1 APQVGYALTDA
12 SEVTF
17 TTRPPPRRAIPPA
30 TARVSRKG
38 PRRFTSSTRAKS
50 SHSVSSRSRS
60 GVGPSVL
67 ASCTRT
73 STGPASAAAAPAMRW
88 MSSFTPTSATNPWA
102 SPPSARIS
110 STTRDSSSSPRATST
125 TRAPL
130 RARAR
135 PSAAPSPRLPPV
147 TSTDRPRI
155 SIPPPHWTVRD
166 RRHRKNKIANPLA
179 DGYPLG
185 MAEAWRERLAANIR
199 QLREARGLTQEQ
211 MARLSGIPRATWG
224 HLESGGANPT
234 LSVLHKVALAL
245 QVPLE
250 ELTSAPRAVSRH
262 YPRQAL
268 DTHKQGDG
276 TLRKL
281 LPDPIPAVVIDRME
295 IPAGGRIPGVPHMP
309 GTREYLTCEA
319 GEILLAV
326 AGEQSRLSPGDV
338 VV

>member
-1 APQVGYALTDA
+1 MPDTL
-12 SEVTF
+12 S
-17 TTRPPPRRAIPPA
+17 
-30 TARVSRKG
+30 
-38 PRRFTSSTRAKS
+38 
-50 SHSVSSRSRS
+50 
-60 GVGPSVL
+60 
-67 ASCTRT
+67 
-73 STGPASAAAAPAMRW
+73 
-88 MSSFTPTSATNPWA
+88 
-102 SPPSARIS
+102 
-110 STTRDSSSSPRATST
+110 
-125 TRAPL
+125 
-130 RARAR
+130 
-135 PSAAPSPRLPPV
+135 
-147 TSTDRPRI
+147 
-155 SIPPPHWTVRD
+155 
-166 RRHRKNKIANPLA
+166 
-179 DGYPLG
+179 
-185 MAEAWRERLAANIR
+185 ERLAANIR

-276 TLRKL
+276 MLRKL
-281 LPDPIPAVVIDRME
+281 LPDPIPGVVIDRME

-326 AGEQSRLSPGDV
+326 AGEQSRLAPGDV
-338 VV
+338 VVFRGDQRHSYRNPGTRTAVGYSVVLLAPGV

>member
-1 APQVGYALTDA
+1 MPDAL
-12 SEVTF
+12 
-17 TTRPPPRRAIPPA
+17 P
-30 TARVSRKG
+30 
-38 PRRFTSSTRAKS
+38 
-50 SHSVSSRSRS
+50 
-60 GVGPSVL
+60 
-67 ASCTRT
+67 
-73 STGPASAAAAPAMRW
+73 
-88 MSSFTPTSATNPWA
+88 
-102 SPPSARIS
+102 
-110 STTRDSSSSPRATST
+110 
-125 TRAPL
+125 
-130 RARAR
+130 
-135 PSAAPSPRLPPV
+135 
-147 TSTDRPRI
+147 
-155 SIPPPHWTVRD
+155 
-166 RRHRKNKIANPLA
+166 
-179 DGYPLG
+179 
-185 MAEAWRERLAANIR
+185 ERLAANVR

-281 LPDPIPAVVIDRME
+281 LPDPIPGVVIDRME
-295 IPAGGRIPGVPHMP
+295 IPPGGRIPGVPHMP

-326 AGEQSRLSPGDV
+326 AGEQSRLAPGDV
-338 VV
+338 VVFRGDQRHSYRNPGTRTAVGYSVVLLAPGV